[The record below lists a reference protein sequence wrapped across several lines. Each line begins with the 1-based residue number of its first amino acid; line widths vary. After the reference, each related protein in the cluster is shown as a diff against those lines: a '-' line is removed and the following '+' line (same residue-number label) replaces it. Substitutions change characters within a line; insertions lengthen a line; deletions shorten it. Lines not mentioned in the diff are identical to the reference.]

1 MPTPSSATAPTPNIF
16 ASSQTVLGKRHRTEN
31 DDLEDQGEE
40 INHGHWSSQRK
51 KGKVQMATAPAVLE
65 AGWTTSRT
73 RLSPATG
80 TRTPNQYEL
89 KAEGGEAER
98 LAALYAQRD
107 SNRPMQGP
115 SVQQASM
122 GVFAQEQLLCVEGS
136 VEAAV
141 QHRIDSMM
149 LQEEK
154 TANNVENSEQG
165 EAQGTLFYVSRR
177 LDKRCRALLKAT
189 SDDWARGAIR
199 VLKCRL
205 CPGAGF
211 SNWGDF
217 KWHCREMEAHPARI
231 SFCDHC
237 GDFFARRDSLKRHC
251 ETRPSEC
258 RAVSLIMAEIK
269 RRETTK
275 VHDEFKAR
283 LKRCLKKEEDIGRP
297 FAQIIKEMY
306 PKSSKRGSRQQN
318 RLQKVRSK
326 S

>member
-1 MPTPSSATAPTPNIF
+1 MGPFLPTPSAATAPAPNIF
-16 ASSQTVLGKRHRTEN
+16 ASSQTVLGKRHHTE
-31 DDLEDQGEE
+31 DADFED
-40 INHGHWSSQRK
+40 GHWSSQCK
-51 KGKVQMATAPAVLE
+51 KGRVQMETKIGVLE
-65 AGWTTSRT
+65 AAGSTSRT
-73 RLSPATG
+73 RPSPV
-80 TRTPNQYEL
+80 TRTHTVNKLGL
-89 KAEGGEAER
+89 KAVSGGAER
-98 LAALYAQRD
+98 LAAPYAQRD
-107 SNRPMQGP
+107 SRRSLQGP
-115 SVQQASM
+115 SVQQGSAD
-122 GVFAQEQLLCVEGS
+122 VFVQEQLLCVEGS
-136 VEAAV
+136 VGAATRH
-141 QHRIDSMM
+141 QIDSMVS
-149 LQEEK
+149 QEEDMVH
-154 TANNVENSEQG
+154 NVENSEPGEPQG
-165 EAQGTLFYVSRR
+165 ILFYIPRR
-177 LDKRCRALLKAT
+177 LDKRCRALLEIK

-217 KWHCREMEAHPARI
+217 KRHCREMEAHPVRI

-237 GDFFARRDSLKRHC
+237 GDGFARRDSLKRHC

-258 RAVSLIMAEIK
+258 RVVSPIMAEVK

-318 RLQKVRSK
+318 RLEKGRSK

>member
-1 MPTPSSATAPTPNIF
+1 M
-16 ASSQTVLGKRHRTEN
+16 
-31 DDLEDQGEE
+31 
-40 INHGHWSSQRK
+40 
-51 KGKVQMATAPAVLE
+51 
-65 AGWTTSRT
+65 
-73 RLSPATG
+73 
-80 TRTPNQYEL
+80 EL
-89 KAEGGEAER
+89 KAVGGGAER
-98 LAALYAQRD
+98 LAAPYVQRD
-107 SNRPMQGP
+107 SRRSLQGP
-115 SVQQASM
+115 SVQQRST
-122 GVFAQEQLLCVEGS
+122 GVIAQEQLLCVEGS
-136 VEAAV
+136 VEAAT
-141 QHRIDSMM
+141 QYRIDSMM
-149 LQEEK
+149 PQEEK
-154 TANNVENSEQG
+154 TANDVENSEQG

-258 RAVSLIMAEIK
+258 RVVSPIMAEIK

-297 FAQIIKEMY
+297 FAQIIREMY

-318 RLQKVRSK
+318 RLEKGRSK